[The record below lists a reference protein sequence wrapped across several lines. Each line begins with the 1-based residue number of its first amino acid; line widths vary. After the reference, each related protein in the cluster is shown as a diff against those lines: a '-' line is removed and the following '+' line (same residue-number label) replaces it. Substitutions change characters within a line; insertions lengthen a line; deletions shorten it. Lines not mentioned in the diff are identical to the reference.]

1 MVTIKD
7 IAKKAG
13 VSGATV
19 SYALNDS
26 AQISEETR
34 QKILKIAKEMNY
46 KPNSIAKSLR
56 TNKTKT
62 IGVIVEDIAEFTTPR
77 IIDGINQYAEKEG
90 YHIILENL
98 RLNKRVDFDFSIIP
112 QYKNRIN
119 ENIEILLSKQ
129 IEGIIYIG
137 FYMRDISNIIKDFNK
152 PIIYTYC
159 YNTSKNSDYSV
170 NYDDELAAYQATE
183 YLIDKGHKKIG
194 VINGIADTI
203 PSKQRFMGYKK
214 ALANNDLSFNSSYV
228 KQGDWSYELGYSK
241 MIEFITESELA
252 TAILA
257 MNDNMAIGA
266 IDAAKDNGISVPQE
280 LSVMGFDNKEFTAY
294 CEPRITTMDLPLN
307 EMGQESMRIL
317 IDLINNNIKDK
328 SLKLKCNLIE
338 RDSVAKF
345 EG

>member
-1 MVTIKD
+1 MATIKD

-26 AQISEETR
+26 AQISKETK
-34 QKILKIAKEMNY
+34 QKILKIAEEMNY

-77 IIDGINQYAEKEG
+77 IIDGINQFAEKRG
-90 YHIILENL
+90 YHILLKNL
-98 RLNKRVDFDFSIIP
+98 RLNKRVDFDFSSIL
-112 QYKNRIN
+112 QYKDKIN
-119 ENIEILLSKQ
+119 EHIEILLSKQ

-137 FYMRDISNIIKDFNK
+137 FYMRDISNIIKKSKK

-159 YNTSKNSDYSV
+159 YNTNENSEYSV
-170 NYDDELAAYQATE
+170 NYDDQLAAYQATE
-183 YLIDKGHKKIG
+183 YLINKGHKKVG
-194 VINGIADTI
+194 VINGIANTI
-203 PSKQRFMGYKK
+203 PTKQRFIGYKK
-214 ALANNDLSFNSSYV
+214 ALVKNNLNFKSSYV
-228 KQGDWSYELGYSK
+228 KQGDWSYDSGYSK
-241 MIEFITESELA
+241 MKEFITESELT

-280 LSVMGFDNKEFTAY
+280 LSIMGFDNKEFTAY
-294 CEPRITTMDLPLN
+294 CEPRITTMNLPLN
-307 EMGQESMRIL
+307 EMGKESMKIL
-317 IDLINNNIKDK
+317 IDLINDDIKNK
-328 SLKLKCNLIE
+328 SLKLKCDLIE

-345 EG
+345 E